1 MRGAKK
7 VLHRFALVVAGALSG
22 LSIVTTSA
30 EDTALQQMLPLYNV
44 SPANNLAV
52 RSQAEREQRF
62 EKLQSGAYGKLENFT
77 AKARL
82 VFKTAK
88 WPMVEEARTFTLES
102 PVATRASEWRQ
113 EGMLYV
119 WRGDMDARAHP
130 LTIMIV
136 PEKNAKPF
144 HLDDFNEFWLDYTS
158 SPGVPLCTPQIKFQ
172 AGVLP
177 DIGDSRALQ
186 DFVTRTSDAP
196 YLLETLATIDATRAN
211 WKEKEYGYLVGR
223 VLGLAHDDDWRYV
236 QSQINAVMQRRL
248 HVPLDNV
255 NVLDISL
262 SPGTKVERVNLMVGR
277 EDDYRAGELV
287 EFADVQQNISLSDGR
302 QGIRLNLR
310 GALEERFANEW
321 TENAKDP
328 GKHHLYLQEVIIF
341 IPGEARVIGEVKPV
355 HSLVFLGNDTGERTQ
370 KSQSTLQ
377 QQTLASNVIAVN
389 AYRQRMVVDLRKL
402 VEKGKADLK
411 KAELRLLPPYGAAF
425 CAFRIEEVRAV
436 STYNGSVPAFA
447 RMAEDWSRR
456 WGGIFNLTAPQQD
469 QIEHPGIVAYMPL
482 SILTHPEMKYVDG
495 MVEEGKGLAFDW
507 RSQALPRNDQVEK
520 LNVVTYQPPAPLP
533 LLNAN
538 KAEKTE
544 GGDEEGTRDVPD
556 SLLKARQPLLLYR
569 ILGNDRKAVTP
580 DRRRLVSSN
589 GASLGSVG
597 KMPHAIVE
605 GDQLVLEGRSQAL
618 EIAWPLAAR
627 INENTRLY
635 FGVTEGVE
643 QIGDITLTLDLAD
656 GSVIRRRVVPNQ
668 PFRLI
673 ERVAEIRHIRLR
685 IFPAVT
691 PYRFKL
697 REIALFAPSAASY
710 AQAFT
715 IPLPTQ
721 YTVVPKPVLQSI
733 HTSVLE
739 ARPGHVAG
747 LVAGLTAGEP
757 LRFSTPLDPAL
768 DWVRGVRLN
777 YRLPPTYADGEVCP
791 LTLQFIWA
799 NGKTERQVCFE
810 KLDGALFIPMASW
823 LGRGDKLQ
831 NLGALQSIDW
841 TLRLSGR
848 SNRGL
853 TESFDLQFSVEGWAM
868 LSAADHLRLS
878 PLFYA
883 GRHAVFADAEHI
895 KEIAA
900 GRNSQRNW
908 VSLEEKALSR
918 MLSIKD
924 QIRPVDHWLF
934 ALDQVVAEP
943 KRPMIWERWRELTE
957 LPTQYAPLRWPKWL
971 IWASAT
977 LLAWA
982 TWKKGWWSPGKV
994 WALGKGGVKVFI
1006 RVLRWVLGVAGRWG
1020 WQALPNINLAIGVL
1034 ALGPGLWL
1042 AGQLGL
1048 GFIGVM
1054 VLAASGLVV
1063 WGAYCHWREQME
1075 QRGISTMMNVRL
1087 GILVVTLG
1095 CGIWSLGKYKLGVEA
1110 LWGFL
1115 PLFGAVYALLP
1126 ALYRLGQWL
1135 ARNYRGCVS
1144 LGGWFVLTLTLYGV
1158 GLLVKVRGGEN
1169 YFFIFGG
1176 LAAFFALRAGLL
1188 AIEPRFRDI
1197 FPAVAKHVYGGAGSL
1212 YFSGALVVLVMTAM
1226 VLSVGLQPI
1235 AEQLAIVVYYCLVV
1249 GVVKEAWVLR
1259 IAH

>member
-1 MRGAKK
+1 MRGTKK
-7 VLHRFALVVAGALSG
+7 FSRRFALAVAGVLSG
-22 LSIVTTSA
+22 LTIVTTSA
-30 EDTALQQMLPLYNV
+30 EDPALQQMLPLYDV
-44 SPANNLAV
+44 PPANNLAV
-52 RSQAEREQRF
+52 AERSQAEREQRF

-82 VFKTAK
+82 VFKTDK
-88 WPMVEEARTFTLES
+88 WPMVAEARAFTLES
-102 PVATRASEWRQ
+102 PVATRASEWRK

-119 WRGDMDARAHP
+119 WRSDMDARALP
-130 LTIMIV
+130 LTIPIV
-136 PEKNAKPF
+136 PEKDAKPF

-172 AGVLP
+172 ASILP
-177 DIGDSRALQ
+177 YTGDSRALQ
-186 DFVTRTSDAP
+186 DFVTRTGDVP

-223 VLGLAHDDDWRYV
+223 VLGLAHDEDWRYV
-236 QSQINAVMQRRL
+236 QSQKNVVMQRRL
-248 HVPLDNV
+248 HVQLDNV
-255 NVLDISL
+255 DVLDISL
-262 SPGTKVERVNLMVGR
+262 SPGTKVERINLMVGR

-287 EFADVQQNISLSDGR
+287 EFADVQQNFSLSEGR

-310 GALEERFANEW
+310 EALEERFANEW
-321 TENAKDP
+321 AENVKDP
-328 GKHHLYLQEVIIF
+328 GKHHFYLQEVFIF
-341 IPGEARVIGEVKPV
+341 ISGEAHAIGKAKPI
-355 HSLVFLGNDTGERTQ
+355 HRLVFLGNDTGEKTQ
-370 KSQSTLQ
+370 KSQSTLR
-377 QQTLASNVIAVN
+377 QQTLASNVIGVN
-389 AYRQRMVVDLRKL
+389 AYRQRMVVGLRKL
-402 VEKGKADLK
+402 AEKGEADLK
-411 KAELRLLPPYGAAF
+411 KAELRLLPPPGASF
-425 CAFRIEEVRAV
+425 CTIRIEGVRAV
-436 STYNGSVPAFA
+436 STYNGSVPVFA
-447 RMAEDWSRR
+447 RMVEDWSRR

-469 QIEHPGIVAYMPL
+469 QIEHPGIVAYLPFSM
-482 SILTHPEMKYVDG
+482 LTHPEIKYVDG
-495 MVEEGKGLAFDW
+495 EDA
-507 RSQALPRNDQVEK
+507 
-520 LNVVTYQPPAPLP
+520 
-533 LLNAN
+533 
-538 KAEKTE
+538 
-544 GGDEEGTRDVPD
+544 DEEGNRDVSD

-589 GASLGSVG
+589 GATLGSAG

-605 GDQLVLEGRSQAL
+605 GDLLVLEGRSQAL

-635 FGVTEGVE
+635 FGVAEGVE
-643 QIGDITLTLDLAD
+643 QIGDITLALDLAD
-656 GSVIRRRVVPNQ
+656 GSIIRRRVVPNQ
-668 PFRLI
+668 PLRLI
-673 ERVAEIRHIRLR
+673 ERVAEIRHVRLR
-685 IFPAVT
+685 ILPAVT

-715 IPLPTQ
+715 IRLPIQ
-721 YTVVPKPVLQSI
+721 YSVVPKPVLQST

-739 ARPGHVAG
+739 ARPGRVAG

-777 YRLPPTYADGEVCP
+777 YRLPSTYADGKVCP

-799 NGKTERQVCFE
+799 NGKTERQVCFK
-810 KLDGALFIPMASW
+810 KLDGALFIPIASW
-823 LGRGDKLQ
+823 LGAGDKLQ
-831 NLGALQSIDW
+831 NFGALQSIDW

-848 SNRGL
+848 SNRDL

-883 GRHAVFADAEHI
+883 GRRAVFADAEHV

-900 GRNSQRNW
+900 GRNSQKNW
-908 VSLEEKALSR
+908 VPLEEKALSR

-924 QIRPVDHWLF
+924 QIQPVDHWLF
-934 ALDQVVAEP
+934 TLDQVVAEP

-957 LPTQYAPLRWPKWL
+957 LPTQYAPPRWPKWL

-977 LLAWA
+977 LVAWA
-982 TWKKGWWSPGKV
+982 TWKKGWWSPSKV

-1006 RVLRWVLGVAGRWG
+1006 RVMRWMLGVAGRWG
-1020 WQALPNINLAIGVL
+1020 WRALPNINLAIGVL

-1048 GFIGVM
+1048 GFTGVM

-1063 WGAYCHWREQME
+1063 WGTYCHWREQMG
-1075 QRGISTMMNVRL
+1075 QRGSSTMMNVRL
-1087 GILVVTLG
+1087 GILVVSLG

-1115 PLFGAVYALLP
+1115 PLFGAVYVLLP
-1126 ALYRLGQWL
+1126 ALYRFGQWL
-1135 ARNYRGCVS
+1135 ARNYRGYVS
-1144 LGGWFVLTLTLYGV
+1144 LGGWFMLTLTLYGV
-1158 GLLVKVRGGEN
+1158 GLLVKVGGGEN

-1188 AIEPRFRDI
+1188 AIEPRLRGF
-1197 FPAVAKHVYGGAGSL
+1197 FPVAAKHVYGGAGSL
-1212 YFSGALVVLVMTAM
+1212 YFTGALVMLVTTAV

-1235 AEQLAIVVYYCLVV
+1235 AEQLAIIVYYFLVV
-1249 GVVKEAWVLR
+1249 GTVLEILALRRQSRKEASEAGNTTAKD
-1259 IAH
+1259 IAG